1 VSLRCKVCGAKHP
14 LQAFAAQMDE
24 AFEEE
29 VAFVPLDRL

>member
-1 VSLRCKVCGAKHP
+1 VREFSR
-14 LQAFAAQMDE
+14 QMDE